1 MSWETYN
8 NYNGKNETSVVR
20 YYTYFFE
27 GVKLSY
33 SSQRVWKMTENY
45 QERPILLGKARFS
58 HHTSS
63 PKKQA

>member
-20 YYTYFFE
+20 YYTYSFE
-27 GVKLSY
+27 GVKPSY

-45 QERPILLGKARFS
+45 QERSIRLGKARFS